1 MIKTAAV
8 IITII
13 ILFFG
18 LWYVAVPE
26 NLIVGLIEGSVKSE
40 IFSLKAENLKKG
52 LLFNFT
58 VERMTL
64 LKMNSQDTHEKIP
77 KGGTIPLLVMED
89 VHNRVSPLSLLT
101 LHPELTFKG
110 TLYGGSLLGTVNLT
124 KKAWHMQGST
134 ISLHGIPLFGL
145 FGIQGE
151 GILSGEVRSLEGV
164 GEARFS
170 ADHLKLRNTSLD
182 KVVLPLDL
190 FHTMRGT
197 LKFVGATVD
206 IQSLTLNGDGI
217 RARIR
222 GTLRGKLLDSS
233 IEVMIDSSAAQG
245 PLFQAMLSPY
255 QVSPGYYV
263 IPVRATLKGRD
274 QE

>member
-1 MIKTAAV
+1 MIKTAAGIIAIV
-8 IITII
+8 I
-13 ILFFG
+13 LLFG

-26 NLIVGLIEGSVKSE
+26 DLIVDLIEGSVKNE
-40 IFSLKAENLKKG
+40 VFSLKAENLKKG

-64 LKMNSQDTHEKIP
+64 VKKNSRDTDEKIP
-77 KGGTIPLLVMED
+77 KGRRIPLLVMED
-89 VHNRVSPLSLLT
+89 VHNRISPLSLLT
-101 LHPELTFKG
+101 LHPEVTFKG
-110 TLYGGSLLGTVNLT
+110 RLYGGTVLGTVNLT
-124 KKAWHMQGST
+124 QKTWHMQGSA
-134 ISLHGIPLFGL
+134 ISLHGIPLLGF

-151 GILSGEVRSLEGV
+151 GILSGEVKSLGGE

-170 ADHLKLRNTSLD
+170 ADHLKLRNTSID
-182 KVVLPLDL
+182 SVTLPLDL

-197 LKFVGATVD
+197 LKLGGDTVD

-217 RARIR
+217 RARMR
-222 GTLRGKLLDSS
+222 GTIRERLLDSS

-263 IPVRATLKGRD
+263 IPVRTTLKGL
-274 QE
+274 